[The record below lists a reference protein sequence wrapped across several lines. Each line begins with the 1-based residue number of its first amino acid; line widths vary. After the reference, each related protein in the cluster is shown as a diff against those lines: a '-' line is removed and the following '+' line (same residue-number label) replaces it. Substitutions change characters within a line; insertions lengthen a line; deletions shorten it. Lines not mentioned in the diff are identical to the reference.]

1 MPTFDMLFTVKASTL
16 AAAFSCFAVCID
28 QWHEM
33 TADEKDKHFQAFLM
47 SRPRQQ
53 QQPVVGKTVTSTNSL
68 LIVAVSSCIMRKPGQ
83 WKRPRTEHAQQ
94 LSGDLV
100 LGCVVTET

>member
-1 MPTFDMLFTVKASTL
+1 MLFTVKASTL

-68 LIVAVSSCIMRKPGQ
+68 LIVAVSSCIMCKPGQ